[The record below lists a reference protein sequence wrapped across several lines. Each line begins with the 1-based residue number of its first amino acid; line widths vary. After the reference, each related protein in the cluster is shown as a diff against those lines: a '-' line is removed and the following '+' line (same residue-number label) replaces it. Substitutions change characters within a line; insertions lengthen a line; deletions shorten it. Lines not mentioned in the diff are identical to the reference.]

1 MATLTTAAITAAGTD
16 PAYVAATAGGDK
28 VVPGDTTWLNVRNAS
43 GVSVTVTVTAVGL
56 CSQGSTHNSV
66 VVVPAGGDRTIGPIT
81 GSRFAAVSDG
91 LAAVTYTAVT
101 SVTVAAC
108 RL

>member
-1 MATLTTAAITAAGTD
+1 MATLTTVPITQAGVN
-16 PAYVAATAGGDK
+16 PGFVAANAGGDK
-28 VVPGDTTWLNVRNAS
+28 VVPGDTTWLHVRNAS
-43 GVSVTVTVTAVGL
+43 GVSVTVTITAVGS
-56 CSQGSTHNSV
+56 CSEGFSHSSV
-66 VVVPAGGDRTIGPIT
+66 VVVPAGGDQAIGPIK
-81 GSRFAAVSDG
+81 SKFAGASDG